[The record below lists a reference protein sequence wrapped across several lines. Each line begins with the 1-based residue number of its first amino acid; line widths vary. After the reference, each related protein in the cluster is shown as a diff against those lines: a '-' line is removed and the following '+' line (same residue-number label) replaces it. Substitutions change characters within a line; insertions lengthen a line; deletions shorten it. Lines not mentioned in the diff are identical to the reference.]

1 MRGTAL
7 SLHRLYAR
15 RACGPCSSIA
25 VKVELQVSSRVS
37 TLVPVPG
44 STFSVLLHADCLR
57 WFSFG
62 VPVGTNNDID
72 EQFNR
77 PNNF

>member
-25 VKVELQVSSRVS
+25 VKVELQVSYRVS
-37 TLVPVPG
+37 TLVLVPG
-44 STFSVLLHADCLR
+44 STFSVLLHADFFALV
-57 WFSFG
+57 FVLYTG
-62 VPVGTNNDID
+62 GNK
-72 EQFNR
+72 
-77 PNNF
+77 